1 MSDWLQK
8 LEKSIS
14 ELSSLHSKFY
24 NDRNRSAG
32 TKARKILQD
41 IKIIAQEGR
50 TDIQE
55 VKANRSSIRK
65 PKKAVLK

>member
-24 NDRNRSAG
+24 SDRNRSAG

-55 VKANRSSIRK
+55 VKASRSSVRK
-65 PKKAVLK
+65 PKKAALS